1 MSVGQLLKNKTKTV
15 YKIKPDAPLCDCLK
29 LLNDKRIGALLV
41 MDARGKLEGLIS
53 ERDVLRTAHETKGKM
68 GDIPVEKVM
77 TPRKGLVVA
86 GKESSIHEVME
97 TMTKKRVRHLPIM
110 DGEKVIGII
119 SIGDVVK
126 ALLDEVLAENKQMQ
140 DYIYGKYI

>member
-1 MSVGQLLKNKTKTV
+1 MSVIQLLKGKAKTV
-15 YKIKPDAPLCDCLK
+15 YSIKPKAPLCDCLK

-41 MDARGKLEGLIS
+41 IGRQGKLEGLIS
-53 ERDVLRTAHETKGKM
+53 ERDVLRTAHKTKGKM
-68 GDIPVEKVM
+68 CHIPVEKIM
-77 TPRKGLVVA
+77 TPRKKLVTA
-86 GKESSIHEVME
+86 GKENSIHEVME
-97 TMTKKRVRHLPIM
+97 TMTKRRVRHLPIL
-110 DGEKVIGII
+110 DGEKIIGII